1 MDIDLCLQ
9 VGRTDCIFQAMGAS
23 QNAVGRLLNAQDNLT
38 SCSIL
43 YDIVSSIPKV
53 SVSVSTENFGS
64 RPQQISPLRM
74 TNKKF

>member
-1 MDIDLCLQ
+1 MGIDLCLQ

-38 SCSIL
+38 SCGIL

-53 SVSVSTENFGS
+53 SVSVSTVNFSG
-64 RPQQISPLRM
+64 RPSS
-74 TNKKF
+74 ND

>member
-9 VGRTDCIFQAMGAS
+9 VCRTDCIFQAMGAS

-38 SCSIL
+38 SCGIL

-53 SVSVSTENFGS
+53 SVSVLTENFSS
-64 RPQQISPLRM
+64 RPQQISPLRI